1 MLDIKF
7 IKENK
12 DVVAMAMKNKKTVN
26 PVNLD
31 ELIAVYDE
39 RKAIKAQ
46 IDDLNQ
52 KKNEFAKTRNIEEGM
67 KVKKELP
74 VLEAKYADL
83 ERRFMIMMLPLP
95 NIPSADTPIG
105 PDESGNKVLRQVGEK
120 PKFTFK
126 PKEHW
131 EIGKTLD
138 IIDNDRASLV
148 TGSRFTYLKD
158 ELALMQFALIQLAFE
173 IVTNEETLKQII
185 AKAGIQVNSKPFR
198 PIIPPVF
205 VKPEV
210 LNRMARL
217 EPRDERYHTQ
227 ADNLYL
233 VGSAEHTL
241 GPIHMDEILS
251 ETELPIRYAGYSTA
265 FRREAGSY
273 GKDTKGILRM
283 HQFDKLEMETFC
295 TPETSYQEQ
304 DLLVAIQEY
313 MMKLLGIAYQVVICC
328 TGDMGDPDHRHID
341 IETWMPGQ
349 NVYRETHSSD
359 LMTSYQTRRLNTRFK
374 RKEGKAEF
382 VHTNDATLFA
392 IGRTLIAIIE
402 NYQQEDGSIKIPE
415 ILQKYMGG
423 RTVITKNLSK

>member
-1 MLDIKF
+1 
-7 IKENK
+7 
-12 DVVAMAMKNKKTVN
+12 MAMKNKKTVN

-39 RKAIKAQ
+39 RKEVKMQ
-46 IDDLNQ
+46 IDDLNK
-52 KKNEFAKTRNIEEGM
+52 KKNEFAKVRNVEEGM

-120 PKFTFK
+120 PVFTFK

-131 EIGKTLD
+131 ELGKTLD
-138 IIDNDRASLV
+138 IIDNDRAAIV
-148 TGSRFTYLKD
+148 TGARFTYLKD
-158 ELALMQFALIQLAFE
+158 ELALMQFALIQLAME
-173 IVTNEETLKQII
+173 IVTNEETIKQII
-185 AKAGIQVNSKPFR
+185 AKAGIQVSSKPFR

-241 GPIHMDEILS
+241 GPMHMDEILS
-251 ETELPIRYAGYSTA
+251 DTELPIRYVGYSTA

-273 GKDTKGILRM
+273 GKDTKGILRV
-283 HQFDKLEMETFC
+283 HQFDKIEMETFC

-304 DLLVAIQEY
+304 DLLVAIQEHILGLL
-313 MMKLLGIAYQVVICC
+313 KLPYQVVIVC
-328 TGDMGDPDHRHID
+328 TGDMGGPDHRQMD

-349 NVYRETHSSD
+349 DRYRETHTSD
-359 LMTSYQTRRLNTRFK
+359 LMTSYQSRRLNTRFK
-374 RKEGKAEF
+374 RKDGKAEF
-382 VHTNDATLFA
+382 VHTNDATFLA
-392 IGRTLIAIIE
+392 IGRALIAIME

-415 ILQKYMGG
+415 ILQKYLGG
-423 RTVITKNLSK
+423 RTVISRPKK